1 MNTRVALIGLISLMS
16 FAATAANDE
25 LVGTYNLL
33 SGTRKLLDSGEVV
46 DACGGQHPKG
56 SIIYSKEGRFL
67 VMITWDGRPKPES
80 IEKTTDEQAAEL
92 YRTMLA
98 YGGTYD
104 FDGKKVEHHV
114 DMSWN
119 ELRSGTTVIRD
130 VSKENDR
137 LVYTTRLAPH
147 ASDGKMSVVT
157 LVWEK
162 VPAR

>member
-1 MNTRVALIGLISLMS
+1 
-16 FAATAANDE
+16 
-25 LVGTYNLL
+25 
-33 SGTRKLLDSGEVV
+33 
-46 DACGGQHPKG
+46 
-56 SIIYSKEGRFL
+56 
-67 VMITWDGRPKPES
+67 
-80 IEKTTDEQAAEL
+80 
-92 YRTMLA
+92 MLA

-130 VSKENDR
+130 VNKENDR